1 MKHIV
6 FYTILIFSNLVVN
19 GELKLCTQTK
29 VSSTNQLCKKMESK
43 RPNWPPEPR
52 PVLITPIVNIKD
64 ILDID
69 PNMKTLTVF
78 IELILLWK
86 DFEISVL
93 KGKGHQR
100 Y

>member
-1 MKHIV
+1 
-6 FYTILIFSNLVVN
+6 
-19 GELKLCTQTK
+19 
-29 VSSTNQLCKKMESK
+29 MESK

-78 IELILLWK
+78 IELILLWNGR
-86 DFEISVL
+86 IL
-93 KGKGHQR
+93 KLVC
-100 Y
+100 

>member
-1 MKHIV
+1 MNFVV
-6 FYTILIFSNLVVN
+6 FITILILFNLVN